1 MHNNNTTAGTKIV
14 HGISL
19 TILGIVLYC
28 LAHYQTGTG
37 FEEFAAGVLLGV
49 SVSAMLVG
57 AIVTM
62 VGVVSDCYPA
72 GCDLK
77 SRKK

>member
-1 MHNNNTTAGTKIV
+1 MRNNNTTAVTKIV

-49 SVSAMLVG
+49 SVGAMVVG
-57 AIVTM
+57 IGVAM
-62 VGVVSDCYPA
+62 VGVVSDCYPS

-77 SRKK
+77 SRRK